1 MLHNLILFMIM
12 AEENASF
19 YLMVLV
25 AMSDH
30 ELHDKE
36 ADLIKKIANKY
47 KIDFDPHEAAEE
59 IKNHYKNNF
68 DKARNFYMSVVQNTE
83 IQKDTI
89 EFMKEVIYS
98 DSKIHDKEIEILEKC
113 KKEWGID

>member
-1 MLHNLILFMIM
+1 M

-36 ADLIKKIANKY
+36 ADQIKNIANKY
-47 KIDFDPHEAAEE
+47 KIDFDPYAAAEE
-59 IKNHYKNNF
+59 IQNHYKNDFN
-68 DKARNFYMSVVQNTE
+68 KACNFYISIIQNTE
-83 IQKDTI
+83 IKKDTI
-89 EFMKEVIYS
+89 DFIKEVIYS

-113 KKEWGID
+113 KKEWGIG

>member
-1 MLHNLILFMIM
+1 
-12 AEENASF
+12 
-19 YLMVLV
+19 MVL
-25 AMSDH
+25 ASMIDH
-30 ELHDKE
+30 ELHEKE
-36 ADLIKKIANKY
+36 VEKITEIANKF
-47 KIDFDPHEAAEE
+47 KIDFDPHEAANE
-59 IKNHYKNNF
+59 IKHHYKDDLN
-68 DKARNFYMSVVQNTE
+68 AACNFYISVVQNTE